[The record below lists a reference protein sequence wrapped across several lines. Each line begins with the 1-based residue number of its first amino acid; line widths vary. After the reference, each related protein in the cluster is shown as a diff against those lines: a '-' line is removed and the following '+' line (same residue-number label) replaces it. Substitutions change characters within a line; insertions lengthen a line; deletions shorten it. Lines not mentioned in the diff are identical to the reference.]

1 MTNVAIQVENLSKRY
16 RIGLKDE
23 THETLAG
30 GLVDIATRPIRN
42 LIKLRRLSA
51 FGNGDQDSKDI
62 IWALRD
68 VSFEVKEAE
77 VVGIIGRNGAGKTT
91 LLRILSHITEP
102 TGGRVLLNGRVS
114 SLLEVGTGFH
124 PELTGRE
131 NTYLNGTV
139 LGMSRKEID
148 RKFDEIVDF
157 SGIEKFIDTPAK
169 RYSSGM
175 QVRLAF
181 AVAAHL
187 EPEILLVDEVL
198 AVGDAE
204 FQKKCLG
211 KMENMAS
218 GGRTIIFVSH
228 NLGSVRTLCERAVW
242 LDQGRIV
249 ADGRATEVID
259 EYSRQTV
266 STLDNIPIR
275 DNPNRTG
282 QGPVR
287 VVDFYVT
294 DGQGKRVA
302 PVRTGE
308 PCSFVI
314 EYQNHMGEQVSGIDV
329 GLGFRNS
336 LGVRVCRVSMQDQ
349 GQRSG
354 RLPPIGQIKCHFKR
368 FPLQR
373 DSYILGIV
381 LHIGGAIS
389 DLIVDAVHLRV
400 VEGDYYGAGIT
411 TEDGPVLVDHEWEL
425 PRSDRS

>member
-1 MTNVAIQVENLSKRY
+1 MTNAAIQVENLSKRY

-131 NTYLNGTV
+131 NIYLNGTV

-157 SGIEKFIDTPAK
+157 SGIEQFIDTPAK

-198 AVGDAE
+198 AVGDVG
-204 FQKKCLG
+204 FQKKCIG
-211 KMENMAS
+211 KMEDVAR
-218 GGRTIIFVSH
+218 GGRTVVFVSH
-228 NLGSVRTLCERAVW
+228 NLGIIQQLCPTAILLERGRVAFQGKSAETVGRYMQQFATDPATDLATRTDRTGSGAMRFTNVTVRDEETGREDYIQAGNPAKVDFRVEVNGAPPSNEPLVVRFTVVDARSYNIGHLSTLITDDEVKATGREFTVSCEIKKMSLNVGVYAIFAYVGSINESY
-242 LDQGRIV
+242 DY
-249 ADGRATEVID
+249 VID
-259 EYSRQTV
+259 IATFQVIHGEFYPTGKLPEAGHS
-266 STLDNIPIR
+266 SSLLDYR
-275 DNPNRTG
+275 WT
-282 QGPVR
+282 Q
-287 VVDFYVT
+287 
-294 DGQGKRVA
+294 
-302 PVRTGE
+302 
-308 PCSFVI
+308 
-314 EYQNHMGEQVSGIDV
+314 
-329 GLGFRNS
+329 
-336 LGVRVCRVSMQDQ
+336 
-349 GQRSG
+349 
-354 RLPPIGQIKCHFKR
+354 
-368 FPLQR
+368 
-373 DSYILGIV
+373 
-381 LHIGGAIS
+381 
-389 DLIVDAVHLRV
+389 
-400 VEGDYYGAGIT
+400 
-411 TEDGPVLVDHEWEL
+411 
-425 PRSDRS
+425 